1 MQMITDI
8 KCCISL
14 NRRPF
19 HIVYSENF
27 YSFYRE
33 IDGVIYPGN
42 VKEKEQARKQY
53 QRAKKRGQS
62 AGLIS
67 KKYTYIDLYFAFFI
81 LTINLVHT

>member
-1 MQMITDI
+1 MILKI
-8 KCCISL
+8 LELSYFL
-14 NRRPF
+14 N
-19 HIVYSENF
+19 
-27 YSFYRE
+27 RE

-67 KKYTYIDLYFAFFI
+67 KKYIKMFLLFALV
-81 LTINLVHT
+81 LTRIRIMVQKGG